1 MSNDIV
7 EKVEVD
13 AFFKKLRSK
22 LENKTCFECE
32 AKNPTWASI
41 TYGIFIC
48 IDCAAEHRN
57 LGVHKS
63 FVRSTG
69 LDQWKKR
76 ELKSMEL
83 GGNAKAKDFFR
94 KHGGYAD
101 AKEGKFSDTKYSS
114 RAAELYKQKLKNEI
128 EGDGKNKKEAFSEF
142 SERAKDAE
150 EKHKIFEEE
159 EKKKETI
166 TTNAVKL
173 VTPQAA
179 TPSVIG
185 NKKSGTKRG
194 LGATKVNADFFADF
208 DVDEN
213 EEPEPIIQEEKPKE
227 ESYYSRSTRLGYAED
242 NSSVTSNMVTSSV
255 SSSTVTPQER
265 KERASVSSDNFVP
278 TRTKNMFMDDDI
290 TQNSGTSKGPAQQGF
305 SKAKHISSDQFFG
318 KEKEKDDADKQAR
331 LNRFDGARSISSA
344 SYFERDESEIG
355 PSEDVNASD
364 IARRLALTAK
374 SDLSQV
380 KEFVTDGSRKL
391 SNLASNFISEWND
404 RY

>member
-48 IDCAAEHRN
+48 LDCAAEHRN

-150 EKHKIFEEE
+150 DKQHKIEE
-159 EKKKETI
+159 EKKKVVPKTVI
-166 TTNAVKL
+166 TTL
-173 VTPQAA
+173 QDSSQQIS
-179 TPSVIG
+179 PSVLG
-185 NKKSGTKRG
+185 NRKVNNKKG
-194 LGATKVNADFFADF
+194 LGATTVTSNFFDDF
-208 DVDEN
+208 DIDDP
-213 EEPEPIIQEEKPKE
+213 EEEEVQQPEEKPKE
-227 ESYYSRSTRLGYAED
+227 DRYYTKSTRLGYADDTTASLE
-242 NSSVTSNMVTSSV
+242 NKETSSAL
-255 SSSTVTPQER
+255 TAQER
-265 KERASVSSDNFVP
+265 KDRASVNSDSFVP
-278 TRTKNMFMDDDI
+278 LRTKNMFMDD
-290 TQNSGTSKGPAQQGF
+290 TPSSKAEKGIAQQNF
-305 SKAKHISSDQFFG
+305 SQAKHISSDQFFG
-318 KEKEKDDADKQAR
+318 RDKEKDDADKQAR
-331 LNRFDGARSISSA
+331 LSKFDGARSISSA
-344 SYFERDESEIG
+344 SYFERDEEEMG
-355 PSEDVNASD
+355 PSDDFNAGDV
-364 IARRLALTAK
+364 ARRLAYTAK

-380 KEFVTDGSRKL
+380 KELAADASRKL
-391 SNLASNFISEWND
+391 SDMASNFFSEWND